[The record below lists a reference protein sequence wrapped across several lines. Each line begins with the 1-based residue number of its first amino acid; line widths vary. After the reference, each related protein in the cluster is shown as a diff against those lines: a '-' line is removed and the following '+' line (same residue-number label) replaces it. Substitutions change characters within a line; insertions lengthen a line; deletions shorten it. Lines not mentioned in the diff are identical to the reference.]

1 VVWLDVISIVFSLS
15 LALSG
20 TWRGLNLFELTKTGF
35 VFFLLNVP
43 VELVEERLHFDL
55 FVTNLKSGS

>member
-1 VVWLDVISIVFSLS
+1 MKSETFRTNIGGGNGKWFGWTSLFVSIVFSLS

-35 VFFLLNVP
+35 VFFLSDV
-43 VELVEERLHFDL
+43 
-55 FVTNLKSGS
+55 